1 MLTVRTLNST
11 TNTNIN
17 TTTTRK
23 LESEDKSHDLEEDI
37 DCDKYNGAPVTFIIT
52 ADNIYCDK

>member
-1 MLTVRTLNST
+1 MLTMRTLNT
-11 TNTNIN
+11 TNTMMS

-23 LESEDKSHDLEEDI
+23 LESEVIRHCLEEDI

-52 ADNIYCDK
+52 VDNIYCDK

>member
-1 MLTVRTLNST
+1 MLTMRTLNT
-11 TNTNIN
+11 TNTMIN
-17 TTTTRK
+17 TTTTNK

-52 ADNIYCDK
+52 ANNIYCDK

>member
-1 MLTVRTLNST
+1 MRTLNT
-11 TNTNIN
+11 TNTMMN

-23 LESEDKSHDLEEDI
+23 LENRDKRHGLEEDI